1 MFVVIYNP
9 GAAGKMVSAV
19 IDDVDHFQSD
29 ITNTIEVIPGST
41 RSQLITGADS
51 WPEYYNF
58 TLLKN
63 VNDENIY
70 RAIANHCSNYFIKY
84 FNIDKLIFIDDSDP
98 VINKWTL
105 DRACAI
111 FPEVHTHTPTVDKQT
126 DRSDLHQNIKLYG
139 KKVIHMDDIMNGNL
153 ITVLK
158 KWIDTPLNEQ
168 LYTTWLERQGIYNY
182 PSRLTNRDN

>member
-9 GAAGKMVSAV
+9 GAAGKMVTAV
-19 IDDVDHFQSD
+19 IDNTDYFESD
-29 ITNTIEVIPGST
+29 ITPTIEPIIGSL
-41 RSQLITGADS
+41 RHKLISGADT
-51 WPEYYNF
+51 WPAYHNF
-58 TLLKN
+58 PLLKK
-63 VNDENIY
+63 VIEENIY
-70 RAIANHCSNYFIKY
+70 CAISNHCSNYFLKH
-84 FNIDKLIFIDDSDP
+84 FDLDNLIFIDDSDP
-98 VINKWTL
+98 VINMWTL

-111 FPEVHTHTPTVDKQT
+111 FPEVHTHTPAVDKQT

-168 LYTTWLERQGIYNY
+168 LYTTWLERQSIYNY
-182 PSRLTNRDN
+182 PSRLTKRDN